1 MFINLKARAFPCSSN
16 FDSFPLPPHCE
27 HALFCFFSFA
37 FMQHNRWFHHS
48 AYITFFGWL
57 CHSGY
62 SVGIMTTM
70 PLEVPTM
77 ILSLGRVFPQYRQDL
92 AFGLSFFVFRIVYHS
107 WLTYHW

>member
-1 MFINLKARAFPCSSN
+1 
-16 FDSFPLPPHCE
+16 
-27 HALFCFFSFA
+27 
-37 FMQHNRWFHHS
+37 
-48 AYITFFGWL
+48 
-57 CHSGY
+57 
-62 SVGIMTTM
+62 MTTM